1 MRLPRFTGEFSIPPG
16 SLDFYRVRFPVER
29 ASCNV
34 TAAMRDPNQQDY
46 ADCLAECRS
55 TGGHNC
61 AQQCAPSGT
70 STGPAGTNASPTVQ
84 CQVEEY
90 THPLGTIILDAMVRG
105 LKDSGTVT
113 TKSGCYT
120 ATDGVAGVGGAA
132 AGGLAGGGG
141 PIWSGVI
148 GFAVGYNLKTLGYC
162 ICDRYF

>member
-29 ASCNV
+29 APCNV
-34 TAAMRDPNQQDY
+34 TAAMRDPNQQNY
-46 ADCLAECRS
+46 ADCLAECRD

-61 AQQCAPSGT
+61 AQRCAPSGT
-70 STGPAGTNASPTVQ
+70 STGSAGTNASPTVQ

-90 THPLGTIILDAMVRG
+90 THPLGTIILDAVVRG

-113 TKSGCYT
+113 AKSGCYT
-120 ATDGVAGVGGAA
+120 TMDDVALV
-132 AGGLAGGGG
+132 GGLAATSLAGSAAGLWG
-141 PIWSGVI
+141 GVI
-148 GFAVGYNLKTLGYC
+148 GAAVGYNLRALGYC